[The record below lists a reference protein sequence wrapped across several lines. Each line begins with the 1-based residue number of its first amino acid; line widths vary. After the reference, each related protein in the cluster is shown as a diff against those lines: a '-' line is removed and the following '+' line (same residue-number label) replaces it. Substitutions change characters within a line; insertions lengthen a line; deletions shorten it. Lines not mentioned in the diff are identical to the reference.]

1 MRSILSPVF
10 EKWRP
15 PVKKLILAAMIAGFG
30 AAVILP
36 AIGSFDSAYAAT
48 KKKDKKAAKK
58 PAAKKPAP
66 KSM

>member
-1 MRSILSPVF
+1 
-10 EKWRP
+10 
-15 PVKKLILAAMIAGFG
+15 VKKLILAAMIAGFG

-48 KKKDKKAAKK
+48 KKKKNTAKE
-58 PAAKKPAP
+58 PAAKQPAP